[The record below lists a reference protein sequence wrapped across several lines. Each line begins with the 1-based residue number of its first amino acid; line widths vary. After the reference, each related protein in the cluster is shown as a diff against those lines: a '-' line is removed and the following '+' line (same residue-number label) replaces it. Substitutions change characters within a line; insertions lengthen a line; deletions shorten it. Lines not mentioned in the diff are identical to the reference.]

1 LREVENFQLS
11 RDFNSVFLQKLFF
24 TSLPLSRP
32 KWVNFKLEEAM
43 DKGIES
49 KINISK
55 AVRRE
60 EHVVVN
66 DVVINEVPV
75 ADVQVQVSESTVVDG
90 DVDPRVVVKGHHVQG
105 EI

>member
-1 LREVENFQLS
+1 
-11 RDFNSVFLQKLFF
+11 
-24 TSLPLSRP
+24 
-32 KWVNFKLEEAM
+32 M